1 MEAAAAVE
9 AAAAAAKGA
18 AAKEAVGERLWVAR
32 RASREVRGVTLLG
45 VNEGGGAA
53 PARGDDAA
61 GSGAGL
67 AQVAPEASSAAAV
80 GWGATL
86 ESDDETRRGGG
97 AERAVLGESEASASP
112 GSRLE
117 GMVGGGASESS
128 TRLLPRRPSL
138 VDGRGTTRTPGG
150 EAPHTASSAR
160 GGGAQAMPSLS
171 KLCPQAMP
179 SLTKLCPS
187 WVGSGSWRRS
197 LGGGGYPIGEAAPGS
212 STSESDSNCALGMFG
227 MLSRRT
233 SLGSMASRCDER
245 AADIGRA
252 TVIAAGAALAG
263 SSLGRTRLL
272 DHRTRSMAAGTAA
285 G

>member
-1 MEAAAAVE
+1 M
-9 AAAAAAKGA
+9 
-18 AAKEAVGERLWVAR
+18 WVAR

-53 PARGDDAA
+53 PARGDDAP

-86 ESDDETRRGGG
+86 DSDDERRRGGG
-97 AERAVLGESEASASP
+97 AERLVLGESEASASP

-117 GMVGGGASESS
+117 GMVGGASESS

-171 KLCPQAMP
+171 KLCP
-179 SLTKLCPS
+179 S
-187 WVGSGSWRRS
+187 WVGSGCWRRS

>member
-1 MEAAAAVE
+1 MEGLLV
-9 AAAAAAKGA
+9 
-18 AAKEAVGERLWVAR
+18 VLLVVLSCSAR
-32 RASREVRGVTLLG
+32 SA
-45 VNEGGGAA
+45 
-53 PARGDDAA
+53 GDA
-61 GSGAGL
+61 L
-67 AQVAPEASSAAAV
+67 N
-80 GWGATL
+80 
-86 ESDDETRRGGG
+86 TRRQTFIELVVWFEKSTG
-97 AERAVLGESEASASP
+97 V
-112 GSRLE
+112 RL
-117 GMVGGGASESS
+117 
-128 TRLLPRRPSL
+128 
-138 VDGRGTTRTPGG
+138 TRTPGG

-212 STSESDSNCALGMFG
+212 STSESDSNCALGMVG